1 MKYQLKE
8 KLINAALAWFLSLS
22 KLVLVRQEK
31 MLRLWTE
38 QEKRNRKWEEEKED
52 KDRLSRLKK
61 TGDMENIS
69 LPFTLPHT
77 ESD

>member
-1 MKYQLKE
+1 
-8 KLINAALAWFLSLS
+8 
-22 KLVLVRQEK
+22 